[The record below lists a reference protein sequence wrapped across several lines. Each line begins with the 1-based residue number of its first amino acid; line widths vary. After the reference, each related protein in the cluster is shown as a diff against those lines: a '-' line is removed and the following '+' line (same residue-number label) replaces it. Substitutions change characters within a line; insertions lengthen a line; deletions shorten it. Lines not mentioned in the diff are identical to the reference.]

1 MAKYK
6 GVTGGARYKA
16 SRKTYLSDMIDYGG
30 FETTNLTAGDING
43 LVEVRADNAAA
54 IAAALDKA
62 MAKALEEMG
71 VTAEAYAKKECPVD
85 TGRLRN
91 SITHIVQPGEKAVY
105 IGTNV
110 EYAQPVECGTSR
122 QKAQPFLRP
131 AAKRHV
137 RKYRAILKANL
148 QNA

>member
-1 MAKYK
+1 MATYK

-16 SRKTYLSDMIDYGG
+16 SQKTYQTDAYGT
-30 FETTNLTAGDING
+30 FETTNLTAGDISS
-43 LVEVRADNAAA
+43 LVEIRADNAAA
-54 IAAALDKA
+54 IEAALDKA

-71 VTAEAYAKKECPVD
+71 ITAEAYAKKECPVD

-110 EYAQPVECGTSR
+110 EYAHPVELGTSR

-131 AAKRHV
+131 AAEDHV
-137 RKYRAILKANL
+137 DKYRAIARKNL

>member
-1 MAKYK
+1 MDD
-6 GVTGGARYKA
+6 GV
-16 SRKTYLSDMIDYGG
+16 
-30 FETTNLTAGDING
+30 
-43 LVEVRADNAAA
+43 VEIRADNAAA

-62 MAKALEEMG
+62 MAKALEEIG
-71 VTAEAYAKKECPVD
+71 ITAEAYAKKECPVD

-110 EYAQPVECGTSR
+110 EYAQPVELGHHGR
-122 QKAQPFLRP
+122 EGQPFLRP
-131 AAKRHV
+131 AAEDHAD
-137 RKYRAILKANL
+137 KYRAIARKNL